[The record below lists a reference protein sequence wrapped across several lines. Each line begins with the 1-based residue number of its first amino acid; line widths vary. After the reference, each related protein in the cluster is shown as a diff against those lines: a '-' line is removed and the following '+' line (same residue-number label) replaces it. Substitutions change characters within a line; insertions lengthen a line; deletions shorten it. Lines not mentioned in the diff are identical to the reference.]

1 MIKAGMGQNPVTKMF
16 PEATA
21 EQGEVLLPRLTA
33 TRRSMFHPLRHSL
46 VAIGA
51 AVGVVLA
58 GPAIGRT
65 FRSSD
70 VHAKDFPTNQAVKFM
85 GDELSKATGGKD
97 TIKIFGDSSLGSE
110 KDTVEQVKIGALDMV
125 RVSSAT
131 FHGIVPESVI
141 PSLPF
146 LFRDI
151 DHFRKTMYGPQ
162 GDKILAA
169 FDKAGFIG
177 LAFYESGARSV
188 YAKKPIK
195 TLADIKGLK
204 IRVQPSDLMVSL
216 VSAMGASPTPMPYA
230 EVYTG
235 LKTGLIDAAEN
246 NYASYD
252 ESKHFEAAPIY
263 SETMHVM
270 TPEVLVFSKK
280 IWDTL
285 TKEEQA
291 AIRAAAKAS
300 VPFYVKLWEPREK
313 EGKAAVIKGGAKI
326 VPAADIDRK
335 GFVEVEKP
343 VWDKFATTPE
353 LKALVT
359 EITNAK

>member
-1 MIKAGMGQNPVTKMF
+1 MMLIGTLAVAG
-16 PEATA
+16 AT
-21 EQGEVLLPRLTA
+21 
-33 TRRSMFHPLRHSL
+33 SM
-46 VAIGA
+46 A
-51 AVGVVLA
+51 
-58 GPAIGRT
+58 RT
-65 FRSSD
+65 FRSAE
-70 VHAKDFPTNQAVKFM
+70 VHAKDFPTNQAVM
-85 GDELSKATGGKD
+85 HMSEDLSKATGGKD
-97 TIKIFGDSSLGSE
+97 SIKIFADSALGSE

-125 RVSSAT
+125 RVSSAS

-151 DHFRKTMYGPQ
+151 EHFRKTMYGPQ

-177 LAFYESGARSV
+177 LALYESGARSV

-195 TLADIKGLK
+195 SLADMKGVK

-216 VSAMGASPTPMPYA
+216 VGAMGASPTPMPFA

-235 LKTGLIDAAEN
+235 LKTGLLDAAEN
-246 NYASYD
+246 NYPSYD
-252 ESKHFEAAPIY
+252 EAKHYESAPVY

-280 IWDTL
+280 VWDTL
-285 TKEEQA
+285 SKDEQA
-291 AIRAAAKAS
+291 AIRKAAKDS
-300 VPFYVKLWEPREK
+300 VPYYVKLWEPKEK
-313 EGKAAVIKGGAKI
+313 DAKAAVIKGGAK
-326 VPAADIDRK
+326 VVSASEIDRK
-335 GFVEVEKP
+335 GFVEAEKP

-353 LKALVT
+353 LKALVSD
-359 EITNAK
+359 IVNAK

>member
-1 MIKAGMGQNPVTKMF
+1 MSLPTRHC
-16 PEATA
+16 
-21 EQGEVLLPRLTA
+21 LLA
-33 TRRSMFHPLRHSL
+33 L
-46 VAIGA
+46 VAA
-51 AVGVVLA
+51 LGVALS
-58 GPAIGRT
+58 GPASART

-97 TIKIFGDSSLGSE
+97 NIKIFGDSALGSE

-131 FHGIVPESVI
+131 FHGIVPESLI

-146 LFRDI
+146 LFRDLP
-151 DHFRKTMYGPQ
+151 HFRKTMYGPQ

-169 FDKAGFIG
+169 FEKAGFIG

-204 IRVQPSDLMVSL
+204 IRVQPSDLMVGL

-246 NYASYD
+246 NYPSYD
-252 ESKHFEAAPIY
+252 ESKHFEAAPVY

-285 TKEEQA
+285 SKEEQA
-291 AIRAAAKAS
+291 ALRTAAKAS
-300 VPFYVKLWEPREK
+300 IPFYVKLWEAREVDAR
-313 EGKAAVIKGGAKI
+313 AAVVKGGAKV
-326 VPAADIDRK
+326 VPAAEIDRK
-335 GFVEVEKP
+335 GFVAAEKP
-343 VWDKFATTPE
+343 VWDKFANTPE
-353 LKALVT
+353 LKALVND
-359 EITNAK
+359 IANAK

>member
-1 MIKAGMGQNPVTKMF
+1 MTF
-16 PEATA
+16 P
-21 EQGEVLLPRLTA
+21 LKSLP
-33 TRRSMFHPLRHSL
+33 SL
-46 VAIGA
+46 VAIA
-51 AVGVVLA
+51 VLA
-58 GPAIGRT
+58 LSTSAATARV
-65 FRSSD
+65 FRSAE
-70 VHAKDFPTNQAVKFM
+70 VHAKDFPTNQAVM
-85 GDELSKATGGKD
+85 RMSEELSKATGGKD
-97 TIKIFGDSSLGSE
+97 SIKIFGDSSLGSE

-125 RVSSAT
+125 RVSSAS

-151 DHFRKTMYGPQ
+151 EHFRKTMYGPQ

-195 TLADIKGLK
+195 SVADMKGMK
-204 IRVQPSDLMVSL
+204 MRVQPSDLMVSL
-216 VSAMGASPTPMPYA
+216 ASAMGASPTPMPYA

-246 NYASYD
+246 NYPSYD
-252 ESKHFEAAPIY
+252 ESKHFESAPVY

-285 TKEEQA
+285 TKEEQVE
-291 AIRAAAKAS
+291 IRKAAKAS
-300 VPFYVKLWEPREK
+300 VPYYVNLWEPREK
-313 EGKAAVIKGGAKI
+313 DAKAAVVKGGAKI
-326 VPAADIDRK
+326 VPAAEIDRK
-335 GFVEVEKP
+335 SFVEAEKP

-359 EITNAK
+359 EITNVK